1 MKDMLKIYKNN
12 DFVEINKSIIL
23 SEDSLY
29 TLKDR
34 DNKLLEIFENEVKIY
49 NNSSVTLSEKYLNE
63 IREYV
68 GEWEYFFIP
77 FCDIEETLK
86 KDNLFSYSFIIKTKC
101 GVINIKYYKGLKSE
115 IEKVDKYIQDLHNN
129 QSKYFKILLSEG
141 IKDIDMILE
150 GCKVGY
156 TMRESY
162 YFNDLGYYFSL
173 HIVALKEQSILVLQE
188 SNIRFDSKGYYKVC
202 HVQNFSEHDILEV
215 DKPRDTRVRINGV
228 ETFDDLVNNIDKN
241 SSQTI
246 LEFDFSINDELF
258 KEIKEYFELSNN
270 YINKCQ
276 NFKCEVENVISDIRK
291 INNIDSILLNFI
303 NKKYIS
309 SGTNPYFVNSFNLYL
324 HYRICYSQY
333 CCSSDLTF
341 YEAKKFIFELNDEIS
356 NILDEFYLGDFSLLL
371 DYVYDC
377 LVNNNVEKDYNK
389 YKHVCIALNVL
400 LNFEIIKNSSKIFN
414 DRFGK
419 YFEDLNSKYES
430 EPDKYYKT
438 FYNHSEM
445 YNSLQEEENRYLL
458 FYYLIDK
465 KVLFMLTE
473 YAFMFPMS
481 LFELGMDAIKLDIET
496 CKVNDNFISD
506 LFENEEN
513 KKTYYTLFDID
524 NMRGIE
530 FENFLSRLFINMG
543 YVSVVTKAT
552 QDQGADLLLEKDEEK
567 IVVQAKNYSSNV
579 GNDAIQEVYSA
590 LKYYNCKRALV
601 VTNSFF
607 TKQAIDL
614 AIKLD
619 VVLWDRDKLI
629 DLIKE
634 YPVERV

>member
-1 MKDMLKIYKNN
+1 
-12 DFVEINKSIIL
+12 
-23 SEDSLY
+23 
-29 TLKDR
+29 
-34 DNKLLEIFENEVKIY
+34 
-49 NNSSVTLSEKYLNE
+49 
-63 IREYV
+63 
-68 GEWEYFFIP
+68 
-77 FCDIEETLK
+77 
-86 KDNLFSYSFIIKTKC
+86 
-101 GVINIKYYKGLKSE
+101 
-115 IEKVDKYIQDLHNN
+115 
-129 QSKYFKILLSEG
+129 
-141 IKDIDMILE
+141 
-150 GCKVGY
+150 
-156 TMRESY
+156 
-162 YFNDLGYYFSL
+162 
-173 HIVALKEQSILVLQE
+173 
-188 SNIRFDSKGYYKVC
+188 
-202 HVQNFSEHDILEV
+202 
-215 DKPRDTRVRINGV
+215 
-228 ETFDDLVNNIDKN
+228 
-241 SSQTI
+241 
-246 LEFDFSINDELF
+246 
-258 KEIKEYFELSNN
+258 
-270 YINKCQ
+270 
-276 NFKCEVENVISDIRK
+276 
-291 INNIDSILLNFI
+291 
-303 NKKYIS
+303 
-309 SGTNPYFVNSFNLYL
+309 
-324 HYRICYSQY
+324 
-333 CCSSDLTF
+333 
-341 YEAKKFIFELNDEIS
+341 
-356 NILDEFYLGDFSLLL
+356 
-371 DYVYDC
+371 
-377 LVNNNVEKDYNK
+377 
-389 YKHVCIALNVL
+389 
-400 LNFEIIKNSSKIFN
+400 
-414 DRFGK
+414 
-419 YFEDLNSKYES
+419 
-430 EPDKYYKT
+430 
-438 FYNHSEM
+438 M